1 MYILQGA
8 MIQKDKKIAI
18 VADWIT
24 HWGGAER
31 ILVKV
36 MQMYPEADIYTSVF
50 FPERPE
56 YFE

>member
-1 MYILQGA
+1 M
-8 MIQKDKKIAI
+8 MTQKDKKIAI